1 MARHFNYM
9 GEGVLSF
16 SIGLIFGHFTNPWAW
31 IYFVLIVTLFT
42 FRQRDDDRHCAEKYG
57 AEKWAEYKARVK
69 YRIFPGVYGVD
80 PPASRFCQVAER
92 GGGVPLHALDQSP
105 VDGPSHAGA
114 PVDETGQ

>member
-69 YRIFPGVYGVD
+69 YRIPPGVYGVD
-80 PPASRFCQVAER
+80 PPASVFARSPREAAACHSMR
-92 GGGVPLHALDQSP
+92 LTSPRLMALATP
-105 VDGPSHAGA
+105 GPW
-114 PVDETGQ
+114 